1 MTCYINR
8 MSNKRKQ
15 NEPKRR
21 SAITEFMLFNLKGG
35 PMRDRR
41 VRRDKAKKHDYRISD
56 NW

>member
-1 MTCYINR
+1 

-15 NEPKRR
+15 NDPKRR

-41 VRRDKAKKHDYRISD
+41 FRREKAKKHEYRISD